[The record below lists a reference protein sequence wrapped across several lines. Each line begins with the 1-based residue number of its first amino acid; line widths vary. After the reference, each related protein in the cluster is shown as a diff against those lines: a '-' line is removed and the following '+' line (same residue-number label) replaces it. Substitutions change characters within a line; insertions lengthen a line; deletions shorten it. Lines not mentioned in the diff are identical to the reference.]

1 MLVTKLVSELFSV
14 DSSRSD
20 RRRICRLLCG
30 LGHDR
35 EAGVLYLKRASE
47 EIASHHRLVKPCGD
61 IPSLIEGLSELFFEC
76 LQDTVVNYQSLFA
89 GDGNHASFG
98 ICLSWLTKEIDSFI
112 HKILLMVGVVGRA
125 DAQALGDEQEVV
137 MSADGFSSFT
147 SCITPLLHG
156 ASIVG
161 EGARSD
167 A

>member
-61 IPSLIEGLSELFFEC
+61 
-76 LQDTVVNYQSLFA
+76 TVVNYQSLFA

-112 HKILLMVGVVGRA
+112 HKILLMVGVAWRA